1 MEQQLINETFQYNG
15 NPITFQKGNN
25 LMMNATEMAKPFG
38 KRPGKWLELPST
50 KEFLAT
56 LSTVRKSDSDF
67 VITIN
72 GGTTEK
78 GKGTW
83 MHEDVALEFA
93 RWLSPVFA
101 IWCNDRCKELLLT
114 GKSEIPNHA
123 ESLLANPDK
132 YTRKEIGLIMLQAEE
147 ELEDALSR
155 AERLEKDLKES
166 EAEKNRLKGKLEA
179 QEEISALK
187 ERIARIES
195 GARHASMQQ
204 PPAWKES
211 QMKEM
216 PHSDEFFERFPEYHC
231 ITVPLPTPDEIY
243 TSMTFDNVRKRLFND
258 LGIEFSPISLAEYLE
273 EYGFVTNE
281 GKDRLKPTKKALD
294 GRAILHPVET
304 PEEEKGIRL
313 WQPKFTEKGYL
324 ILVSRIRENGAFD
337 D

>member
-25 LMMNATEMAKPFG
+25 LMVNATEMAKPFA
-38 KRPGKWLELPST
+38 KSPKHWLGNQST
-50 KEFLAT
+50 KDFINA
-56 LSTVRKSDSDF
+56 LSEVRNLTSVDLVK
-67 VITIN
+67 VTYGNN
-72 GGTTEK
+72 G
-78 GKGTW
+78 GTW

-123 ESLLANPDK
+123 ESLLANPDN

-155 AERLEKDLKES
+155 AERLEKELKES

-179 QEEISALK
+179 KEEISALK
-187 ERIARIES
+187 ERIARLES
-195 GARHASMQQ
+195 GARHAPMQQ
-204 PPAWKES
+204 PPAWDGK

-216 PHSDEFFERFPEYHC
+216 PHSDEFFERFPDYHC

>member
-1 MEQQLINETFQYNG
+1 MFLMNRDGFSLLAMGFTGEKALQFKIAYIVAFNQMEKQLNSSQ
-15 NPITFQKGNN
+15 
-25 LMMNATEMAKPFG
+25 L
-38 KRPGKWLELPST
+38 
-50 KEFLAT
+50 
-56 LSTVRKSDSDF
+56 
-67 VITIN
+67 
-72 GGTTEK
+72 
-78 GKGTW
+78 
-83 MHEDVALEFA
+83 
-93 RWLSPVFA
+93 
-101 IWCNDRCKELLLT
+101 
-114 GKSEIPNHA
+114 PNHA
-123 ESLLANPDK
+123 ESLLANPDN

-155 AERLEKDLKES
+155 AERLEKELKES

-179 QEEISALK
+179 KEEISALK
-187 ERIARIES
+187 ERIARLES
-195 GARHASMQQ
+195 GARTASLQQ
-204 PPAWKES
+204 TPAWDGK

-216 PHSDEFFERFPEYHC
+216 PHSDEFFERFPDYHC